1 MHWEISRCFGFIRI
15 FVSMDNGEIIIYRTA
30 DGETRLEVRME
41 SDSVWLTQAQM
52 AELFQRDIS
61 VISRHIKNVFQDW
74 KRRQLVRDPYK
85 FAKRVR
91 ARFAVYRIS
100 TTLT

>member
-52 AELFQRDIS
+52 AELFQRERSGITK
-61 VISRHIKNVFQDW
+61 HIKNVFAEGEVDEKSNVKNVHIANLDMRPFCQ
-74 KRRQLVRDPYK
+74 
-85 FAKRVR
+85 
-91 ARFAVYRIS
+91 
-100 TTLT
+100 